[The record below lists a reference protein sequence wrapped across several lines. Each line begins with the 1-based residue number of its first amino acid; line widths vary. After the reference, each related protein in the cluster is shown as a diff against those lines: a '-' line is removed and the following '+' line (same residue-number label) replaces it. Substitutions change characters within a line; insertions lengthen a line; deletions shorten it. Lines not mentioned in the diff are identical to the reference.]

1 MDKNSLIKLTTNL
14 YRLTL
19 LFPKKEPLRYKVRE
33 LADEILENGVLII
46 GGNPHQPPHHSIGSG
61 GQSEDLVLEI
71 EKKLEIL
78 DSYFEV
84 AKSQN
89 WVSPFDVTELQ
100 KEYNKLK
107 DEMVR
112 VGALDSLKEKAEVL
126 GDHKV
131 VSLKRAIS
139 FDIRQREK
147 GERGEKIL
155 EVLRERGRIQVGEL
169 QKVFPQIS
177 KRTLRRDFNFLME
190 QGLVERVGERNDT
203 FYQLKDRT
211 EVGQT

>member
-19 LFPKKEPLRYKVRE
+19 LFPKKEPLRYKARE
-33 LADEILENGVLII
+33 LADEILEKGVLIV
-46 GGNPHQPPHHSIGSG
+46 GGNLH
-61 GQSEDLVLEI
+61 QSEDLVLEAG
-71 EKKLEIL
+71 KKLEIL

-89 WVSPFDVTELQ
+89 WVSPFDITELQ
-100 KEYNKLK
+100 KEYDKLK

-112 VGALDSLKEKAEVL
+112 KGALDNLKEKSEVL
-126 GDHKV
+126 RNHKV
-131 VSLKRAIS
+131 VSLKSAIS
-139 FDIRQREK
+139 FDSRQREK
-147 GERGEKIL
+147 GEREEKIL
-155 EVLRERGRIQVGEL
+155 GVLREKGRIQVGGL
-169 QKVFPQIS
+169 QKIFPQIS
-177 KRTLRRDFNFLME
+177 KRTLRRDFNFLIE

-211 EVGQT
+211 DVGQT